1 MKRWMATL
9 GLLGVTMVW
18 GWTFV
23 LVREAVAAYSVMG
36 FLAIRFAIAAVAV
49 LVVAGPRLSR
59 LALRTGLGIGLILAA
74 GYLLQTWGLTLTTA
88 TSSGLITGLFV
99 VVGPLADRLFFG
111 ARLRRE
117 ALAAVV
123 LSLAGMALLTGG
135 APAGLA
141 FGDLLTLGCAAAFGV
156 HIALLSHASP
166 RHEPLALTAAQ
177 MISLAAVFLV
187 LWPLSGP
194 ITAPPREVW
203 FALGL
208 TGIVASAL
216 AYFIQTF
223 AQQHLSTTR
232 TAVILTMEPVF
243 AATFGYLLAGER
255 LAPVQWLGA
264 VLILG
269 AVFVSEILPVMGP
282 VRER

>member
-36 FLAIRFAIAAVAV
+36 FLAIRFAIAALAV

-74 GYLLQTWGLTLTTA
+74 GYLFQTWGLTLTTA

-99 VVGPLADRLFFG
+99 VIGPLADRLLFG

-117 ALAAVV
+117 ALAAVM

-135 APAGLA
+135 TPAGLA
-141 FGDLLTLGCAAAFGV
+141 FGDLLTLGCAVAFGV

-166 RHEPLALTAAQ
+166 HHDPLALTAAQ

-194 ITAPPREVW
+194 VTAPPREVW

-208 TGIVASAL
+208 TGVVASAL

-223 AQQHLSTTR
+223 AQRHLSTAR

-243 AATFGYLLAGER
+243 AGTFGYLLAGER

-264 VLILG
+264 ALILG
-269 AVFVSEILPVMGP
+269 AVFLSEVLPAFRPAPGA
-282 VRER
+282 